1 MAALPKAIIK
11 KYGMTKKAWA
21 VFRASKKKGGKVK
34 VKRVKRVK
42 ARRVVVSSSKAV
54 KPMAKR
60 KKRSVRRVARRVARR
75 VGVAMDTKP
84 GKVVMAALEATGGAV
99 VTSMVVNKVP
109 VIRDQGRTVK
119 SLVQGGTGL
128 AAIMFVRNRHVK
140 ALGAGAVIA
149 AIMGLVKETLKLE
162 PLAGPSAGSRT
173 LTPSEMAA
181 ITSGQMGI
189 PFPSNGQMGVPM
201 SQASSNAGFGRVGFG
216 S

>member
-1 MAALPKAIIK
+1 MAALPKAIIQ

-42 ARRVVVSSSKAV
+42 TRRVAVSSSKEA

-119 SLVQGGTGL
+119 SLAQGGAGL

-189 PFPSNGQMGVPM
+189 PLNANGQMGVPL
-201 SQASSNAGFGRVGFG
+201 SQAASNAGFGRVGFG